1 MRASG
6 EDNFVHYSPKH
17 ATPRLRSMKTRLA
30 GIGVVGAATVVGGV
44 ATAGS
49 AHASTNWDAIAQ
61 CESGGNW
68 SINTGNG
75 FYGGL
80 QFTSS
85 TWAAYGGTAYASQAN
100 LASRDAQIAVAE
112 KVLAGQGIGAWPVCG
127 ARAGSTSAPVVS
139 APAAPAPSTSRS
151 TTRVA
156 PATPATPKATTKA
169 PAKATTKAPAKTT
182 TAPAVSGNKVTV
194 KAGDTLSELAVK
206 YHVKGGWQA
215 LFAANAGTVKD
226 ANLIYVGQT
235 LSLPA

>member
-1 MRASG
+1 MRTSG

-49 AHASTNWDAIAQ
+49 AHAATNWDAIAQ

-127 ARAGSTSAPVVS
+127 ARAGSTSAPAAS
-139 APAAPAPSTSRS
+139 APAAAAPSTSRS
-151 TTRVA
+151 TTRTA
-156 PATPATPKATTKA
+156 PATTPKATTKA
-169 PAKATTKAPAKTT
+169 PAKATTKAPAKTA
-182 TAPAVSGNKVTV
+182 TAPAVSGNRVTV
-194 KAGDTLSELAVK
+194 KAGDTLSELAVT

-226 ANLIYVGQT
+226 ANLIYIGQT